1 MRIRVSMS
9 LPSNYNPSRSDSAV
23 IGALVSL
30 TGLNAQQVSQGL
42 LRPST
47 MRTVFVCEITYDLDF
62 SDGKISAHDYAAGIA
77 TLIEQGVD
85 IEEYAD
91 DGEWEELFALHDRY
105 RAVVPAR
112 DVETPAKTDDRPK
125 VIFPAEDGDE
135 MLNKVRHLA
144 CEAVMLDRLE
154 LAVELIQLLAAQRS
168 VHGK

>member
-1 MRIRVSMS
+1 MRIRVSLS
-9 LPSNYNPSRSDSAV
+9 LPNDYNPSRSDSAV

-30 TGLNAQQVSQGL
+30 TGLDATSVNKGL

-47 MRTVFVCEITYDLDF
+47 MRTVFMCEITYDLDF

-85 IEEYAD
+85 VEEYAD
-91 DGEWEELFALHDRY
+91 DGETRELFALHDRY
-105 RAVVPAR
+105 RASRPLY
-112 DVETPAKTDDRPK
+112 DVETPAKTDDRPMD
-125 VIFPAEDGDE
+125 ISPAEDGDE
-135 MLNKVRHLA
+135 ILDKVRHLA

-168 VHGK
+168 LHGK